1 MKWSEKLQIR
11 QTTQK
16 NQVNKIYLEISK
28 LSDKFRTMCYG
39 LTKNKEDI
47 DNAVQELM
55 LYFLQM
61 NPETLKKIYTNDGEK
76 GIISYGA
83 VVLRRALTSPRSP
96 FYYQYKKYYT
106 HINSSVFSSNTT
118 DKDEYF
124 IPDGLR
130 YKDISNIP
138 EEPVVK
144 NLEFEKLDKIDLV
157 LNDLYWY
164 DKKVFELY
172 YYEGN
177 TLDTL
182 AKKTGIS
189 RNSLFTTIDK
199 VREILKKELVD
210 E

>member
-1 MKWSEKLQIR
+1 M
-11 QTTQK
+11 
-16 NQVNKIYLEISK
+16 NKIYLEISK

-39 LTKNKEDI
+39 LTKDKEQI
-47 DNAVQELM
+47 DDAVQELM
-55 LYFLQM
+55 IYFLQM
-61 NPETLKKIYTNDGEK
+61 NPLSLKKIYEKDGLE
-76 GIISYGA
+76 GITKYGA
-83 VVLRRALTSPRSP
+83 VVLRRALTSKRSP

-106 HINSSVFSSNTT
+106 HIDKWSSTSTYDVIETG
-118 DKDEYF
+118 EV
-124 IPDGLR
+124 IPNKSL
-130 YKDISNIP
+130 YNIA
-138 EEPVVK
+138 EEPAVK
-144 NLEFEKLDKIDLV
+144 NLKFEKLDKIDLV

-199 VREILKKELVD
+199 VRTILKKELVD